1 ACPRYGR
8 AARRPAAW
16 GSVAGADVGVV
27 VLHYVEGSL
36 LGAGGPAV
44 DADVTGDEVRLVV
57 RMGALVLG
65 DQTACPRVRAVVEQ
79 QPVDVLVGLVLVVR
93 RAAFGHVVVF
103 ELQGGIRLFLVQQL
117 VEGLRLVGV
126 PDHGRPA
133 LRRGDPAVERVVP
146 GLARL
151 PGQGV
156 GGFLYRV
163 ILEVGGLV
171 TVLLRHPQLLSPD
184 GGFNHA
190 VRPRVIFL
198 GADES
203 RMVLPSYH

>member
-57 RMGALVLG
+57 RMGAVVL
-65 DQTACPRVRAVVEQ
+65 A
-79 QPVDVLVGLVLVVR
+79 VR

-133 LRRGDPAVERVVP
+133 LRRG
-146 GLARL
+146 
-151 PGQGV
+151 
-156 GGFLYRV
+156 
-163 ILEVGGLV
+163 
-171 TVLLRHPQLLSPD
+171 
-184 GGFNHA
+184 
-190 VRPRVIFL
+190 
-198 GADES
+198 
-203 RMVLPSYH
+203 